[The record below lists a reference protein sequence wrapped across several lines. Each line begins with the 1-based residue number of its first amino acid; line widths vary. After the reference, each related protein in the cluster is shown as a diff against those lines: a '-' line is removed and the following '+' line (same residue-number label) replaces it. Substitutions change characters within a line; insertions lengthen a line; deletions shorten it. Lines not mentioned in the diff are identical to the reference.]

1 MNLEEQGLSNAQKF
15 FYMPSIVIDTKVVK
29 QGVKRNLYAEYVA
42 QFSNKKFEMDETG
55 GKIVDEARTT
65 FIKST
70 NAPNVIPYLPNSK
83 DLYYYVTDYDTTALE
98 NLSIDEDGI
107 LTYDVKGTGTDYSF
121 INIVFVIK

>member
-1 MNLEEQGLSNAQKF
+1 
-15 FYMPSIVIDTKVVK
+15 
-29 QGVKRNLYAEYVA
+29 
-42 QFSNKKFEMDETG
+42 MDETG